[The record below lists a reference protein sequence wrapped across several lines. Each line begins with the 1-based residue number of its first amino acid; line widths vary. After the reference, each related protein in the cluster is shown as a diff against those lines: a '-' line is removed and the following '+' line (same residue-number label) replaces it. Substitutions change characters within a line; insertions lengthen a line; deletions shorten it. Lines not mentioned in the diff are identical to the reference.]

1 MRWPTRKPTP
11 PAVVPPLPQPPDTI
25 GSNAPDAIILGRVL
39 TENGVGPR
47 MRDPGERHVLVFGPN
62 GSGKGTRLLIPNLL
76 QLEDRSIFVIDPKG
90 ELAAVT
96 AKHRQSLGEVVIIN
110 PFGVLVDQP
119 GCAHL
124 ESRGF
129 NPLTALDP
137 LAPSFNSDTALLAEA
152 LIKTESQK
160 DPHWD
165 DSARALVAS
174 LIMYVCAEG
183 LVENKPPTLDRV
195 RELLCSASKEP
206 SKRHPKG
213 VGIPQ
218 MAHDMMESGLR
229 GLRNKAG
236 QFTDWTEEIQSIAS
250 SAKRQTEFLDDDE
263 MADDLNKS
271 SIDFGEMKKRP
282 ITVYLI
288 LPPQML
294 MRHARWLRLLLTS
307 ALNACMRPRQKD
319 EPRLLFMLDEFAALG
334 HLQIIETVWALVRG
348 YGIQIMP
355 ILQDLNQ
362 LKGIYNDRWETFIG
376 MAGTV
381 FSFGPNDMT
390 TADWLSRRAG
400 ETTKVVQGYNQG
412 ASQGNSQS
420 TNTGLSWQQVKVPLL
435 PAHKLF
441 GMATGQT
448 LIAVAGLSNIISGYA
463 PGYWEIARCVER
475 AEPNPYY
482 HG

>member
-1 MRWPTRKPTP
+1 MSWISRPNPPPTS
-11 PAVVPPLPQPPDTI
+11 QSSGTI

-39 TENGVGPR
+39 NEDGVGPR

-96 AKHRQSLGEVVIIN
+96 AKYRQTLGEVVIIN
-110 PFGVLVDQP
+110 PFGILADRP

-124 ESRGF
+124 KSRGF

-137 LAPSFNSDTALLAEA
+137 LAPSFNSDTSLLAEA
-152 LIKTESQK
+152 LIKTESHK

-165 DSARALVAS
+165 DSARALVAA
-174 LIMYVCAEG
+174 LIMYVVAEA
-183 LVENKPPTLDRV
+183 LVQEKVPTLDRV
-195 RELLCSASKEP
+195 RELLCAASKEP
-206 SKRHPKG
+206 SKKHPHG
-213 VGIPQ
+213 VGIPK
-218 MAHDMMESGLR
+218 MAREMMESGLR

-236 QFTDWTEEIQSIAS
+236 QFTDWNEEIQSIAS

-263 MADDLNKS
+263 IADDLSKS

-282 ITVYLI
+282 VTVYLI

-307 ALNACMRPRQKD
+307 ALNACMRVRQPG
-319 EPRLLFMLDEFAALG
+319 EPRILFMLDEFAALG

-355 ILQDLNQ
+355 VLQDLNQ
-362 LKGIYNDRWETFIG
+362 LKGIYNERWETFIG

-381 FSFGPNDMT
+381 LSFGPNDHT

-400 ETTKVVQGYNQG
+400 ETTSVVKGYNQG
-412 ASQGNSQS
+412 SSTGGQGSS
-420 TNTGLSWQQVKVPLL
+420 SHGLNWTQVKMPVIP
-435 PAHKLF
+435 PHKLY
-441 GMATGQT
+441 GMAPGQT
-448 LIAVAGLSNIISGYA
+448 LLAIAGLANLVSGYA

-475 AEPNPYY
+475 AQRNPYY